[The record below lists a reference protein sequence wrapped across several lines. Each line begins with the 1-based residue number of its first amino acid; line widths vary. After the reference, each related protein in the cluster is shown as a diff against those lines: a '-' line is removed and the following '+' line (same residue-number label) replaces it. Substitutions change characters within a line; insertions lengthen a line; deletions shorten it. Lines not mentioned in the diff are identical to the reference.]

1 MPSRNRFL
9 VLALAALAVL
19 ALAAGCRRAPA
30 PVEGPAGSL
39 AVAGFHQPGSASELL
54 GGYLPGGAVARPQDL
69 DALDEALRAA
79 LKRRPALGAEAV
91 RQCAE
96 TVLAAESGSGRAF
109 EHWLA
114 VGRCLDVD
122 WLLIPQVTQWR
133 ERDGSEV
140 SVREPAA
147 VTLWLHL
154 LDVRGESF
162 AARYK
167 FEEAQQSLTENFL
180 DAGKFLDRGGRWLT
194 AGELA
199 SEGVAAGLKELG
211 L

>member
-1 MPSRNRFL
+1 MPSRRRFTLLALAALL
-9 VLALAALAVL
+9 VLALAP
-19 ALAAGCRRAPA
+19 GCRRAPA
-30 PVEGPAGSL
+30 PLDSPSGSL
-39 AVAGFHQPGSASELL
+39 AVAGFHQPGASTELL
-54 GGYLPGGAVARPQDL
+54 GGYLPGGAMARPQDL
-69 DALDEALRAA
+69 DALDEALRTA
-79 LKRRPALGAEAV
+79 LKRRPALGTEAA

-96 TVLAAESGSGRAF
+96 TVLAGESGSGRAF

-122 WLLIPQVTQWR
+122 WLLIPQITEWR
-133 ERDGSEV
+133 ERDGSDV
-140 SVREPAA
+140 SVRTPAS

-162 AARYK
+162 VGRYK
-167 FEEAQQSLTENFL
+167 FEETQQPLTENFL
-180 DAGKFLDRGGRWLT
+180 DAGKFLDRGGKWLS

-199 SEGVAAGLKELG
+199 REGVVAGLKELG